1 MSTKIKAKIDYGRKA
16 YEEEIAREPNYQA
29 TGRPRP
35 KWDELSLA
43 AQEAWRTKAK
53 HDA

>member
-1 MSTKIKAKIDYGRKA
+1 MNKDKGRQA
-16 YEEEIAREPNYQA
+16 YEEELAREPTYRAN
-29 TGRPRP
+29 GKPRP